1 VGITVTIHQIPR
13 HHQLGLTDEQ
23 ALEMYEYMLL
33 ARRFDERAILLQRAG
48 KIVFHISGIGQETA
62 QVAAAFAMKKQ
73 HDYFLPYYRDY
84 GFVLAL
90 GMTTKDL
97 MLSLFSKAEDPNSG
111 GRQMSAHFGYKK
123 HHIVTGSSPVAT
135 QVPHAVGLALS
146 FKMKKQDRIAFV
158 TFGEGSSN
166 QGDVH
171 EAFNFAGV
179 YRLPVIFM
187 CENNQY
193 AISIPAHKQVAGKV
207 ADRAAGYGFPG
218 IRVDGNDILE
228 VYRVVKEAKERAL
241 RGEGPTLIE
250 AMLYRISPHSTADD
264 DMVYRSKTE
273 VDLHKQKDGIK
284 QYRQYLFECGL
295 LNEEMERTLNEKI
308 MQEMNEATSY
318 AEQAAYP
325 KPEDTLLHVYDSRT
339 ELPTNRNP
347 SKEVGFNRGKN
358 SRFPSPAVRK
368 EVPAQDVSP
377 VPEAGISPAVPG
389 VQQGW
394 MTVEADVSNLIR
406 LHDKHKEVFRQSEGV
421 QLTLVPFFLKA
432 VLNSIK
438 EYPMMNAIWASESIM
453 IKQEVH
459 LTLTFDSGNSLV
471 TSIIKHADRKS
482 IAGYAFELE
491 AAVKNANGANPSYTN
506 KSEGTFTVKVS
517 GAMGSVIS
525 YPMIQQPQLAS
536 LSFESIIQRSVLI
549 NDMLANRSMINL
561 CLSFDQRILDETICS
576 KFLQCIKTN
585 VEEYDL
591 ETLIY

>member
-1 VGITVTIHQIPR
+1 MTIHKIPR

-48 KIVFHISGIGQETA
+48 KIVFHVSGIGQETA
-62 QVAAAFAMKKQ
+62 QVGAAFAMKKQ

-90 GMTTKDL
+90 GMTTKEL

-146 FKMKKQDRIAFV
+146 FKMKQQDRIAFV

-193 AISIPAHKQVAGKV
+193 AISIPAHKQVAGNV

-218 IRVDGNDILE
+218 IRVDGNDVLE

-264 DMVYRSKTE
+264 DMVYRSKEE
-273 VDLHKQKDGIK
+273 VELHKQKDGIK

-295 LNEEMERTLNEKI
+295 LNEEKDRTLNGKI
-308 MQEMNEATSY
+308 MKQMNEATSY

-325 KPEDTLLHVYDSRT
+325 KPEDTLLHVYDSHT
-339 ELPTNRNP
+339 GHP
-347 SKEVGFNRGKN
+347 SNHKI
-358 SRFPSPAVRK
+358 SS
-368 EVPAQDVSP
+368 
-377 VPEAGISPAVPG
+377 EAGLNREKKVRLHSSAARKDVPIQDEGPTSEASMSQVEPG

-394 MTVEADVSNLIR
+394 MAVEADVSNLVR
-406 LHDKHKEVFRQSEGV
+406 LHEKLKEGFWQSEGV

-432 VLNSIK
+432 VVNSIK
-438 EYPMMNAIWASESIM
+438 EFPMLNALWASQYIM

-459 LTLTFDSGNSLV
+459 LSLTVDSGDSFV

-482 IAGYAFELE
+482 IAGFAFELG
-491 AAVKNANGANPSYTN
+491 AIVKNATGVDSSRSN
-506 KSEGTFTVKVS
+506 KPDGTFTVKVS
-517 GAMGSVIS
+517 GTMGSVIS
-525 YPMIQQPQLAS
+525 YPMIQQPQVAS
-536 LSFESIIQRSVLI
+536 VSFESIMQKPVMI

-561 CLSFDQRILDETICS
+561 CLSYDQRILDETICS
-576 KFLQCIKTN
+576 KFLKCIKAN

>member
-1 VGITVTIHQIPR
+1 MTIHKIPR

-48 KIVFHISGIGQETA
+48 KIVFHVSGIGQETA

-135 QVPHAVGLALS
+135 QVPHAVGIALS
-146 FKMKKQDRIAFV
+146 FKMKKQDRISFV

-193 AISIPAHKQVAGKV
+193 AISIPAHKQVAGNV

-218 IRVDGNDILE
+218 IRVDGNDVLE

-250 AMLYRISPHSTADD
+250 AMMYRISPHSTADD
-264 DMVYRSKTE
+264 DMVYRSKEE
-273 VDLHKQKDGIK
+273 VELHKKKDGIK

-295 LNEEMERTLNEKI
+295 LNEEKDRTLNGKI
-308 MQEMNEATSY
+308 MQQMNEATSY

-339 ELPTNRNP
+339 ELPAIRILSNET
-347 SKEVGFNRGKN
+347 GFNREKKP
-358 SRFPSPAVRK
+358 RVPSPAAVK
-368 EVPAQDVSP
+368 NIPIQDENPKPKASMP
-377 VPEAGISPAVPG
+377 QITPE

-394 MTVEADVSNLIR
+394 MAVEADVSNLVR
-406 LHDKHKEVFRQSEGV
+406 LHEKLEESFWKSEGV

-432 VLNSIK
+432 VVNSIK
-438 EYPMMNAIWASESIM
+438 EYPMMNAILASQSM
-453 IKQEVH
+453 IVKKDVH
-459 LTLTFDSGNSLV
+459 ISLTVDSGDSFL
-471 TSIIKHADRKS
+471 TTIIKHADRKS
-482 IAGYAFELE
+482 IAGFAFELE
-491 AAVKNANGANPSYTN
+491 DIAKNAAGANPSLLN
-506 KSEGTFTVKVS
+506 KTDGTFTVKVS

-525 YPMIQQPQLAS
+525 YPLIQQPQVAS
-536 LSFESIIQRSVLI
+536 LSFESIMQRPVLI
-549 NDMLANRSMINL
+549 NDSLANRSMINL
-561 CLSFDQRILDETICS
+561 CLSFDQRIFDEAGCS
-576 KFLQCIKTN
+576 KFLKCIKTN